1 MTLPS
6 RNERHAWLRFDTQDY
21 TKEGIQDFE
30 SRLGKIYNRQVHQVQ
45 FLDFDV
51 LTEDMKQDMTE
62 RLMMEHTDAQGHFQ
76 MGGLRR
82 QLGWR
87 QFMAILGLHTVK
99 EMETDGFRA
108 YWDASLRVIAS
119 KAEEPLRRLCHR
131 LIAFTIAG
139 RDQTP
144 EKVTTIYL
152 FFLRMRKKGAQMSE
166 GYFIVRLGVHCRVIM
181 EESLQ
186 TLTMKVRGLTTIDI
200 DELIR
205 LRICKRLRDVVTWV
219 ALRLHRQQVGAAGEA
234 TQVDPKAPQ
243 EDVAAG
249 HEGVQADLAP
259 VQAPQAV
266 APIPRTIP
274 QRLQRLEEEVYG
286 LRESLGKHRMLLERM
301 SNDQG

>member
-51 LTEDMKQDMTE
+51 LTEDMKLDMTE
-62 RLMMEHTDAQGHFQ
+62 RLTMEHTDAQGYVLFTIPY
-76 MGGLRR
+76 RR
-82 QLGWR
+82 
-87 QFMAILGLHTVK
+87 I
-99 EMETDGFRA
+99 ETEVR
-108 YWDASLRVIAS
+108 
-119 KAEEPLRRLCHR
+119 EPLRRLCHR

-144 EKVTTIYL
+144 E
-152 FFLRMRKKGAQMSE
+152 
-166 GYFIVRLGVHCRVIM
+166 
-181 EESLQ
+181 
-186 TLTMKVRGLTTIDI
+186 KVRGLTTIDI

-234 TQVDPKAPQ
+234 TQVDPKALLK
-243 EDVAAG
+243 EDG
-249 HEGVQADLAP
+249 G
-259 VQAPQAV
+259 
-266 APIPRTIP
+266 
-274 QRLQRLEEEVYG
+274 
-286 LRESLGKHRMLLERM
+286 
-301 SNDQG
+301 